1 MNSSRRAAAWAGE
14 RDAGLG
20 TGGFLS
26 FAGAAGREGAL
37 PPVRT
42 GRAGVAVVAT
52 GVQPRTPG
60 PAAGPRP
67 VGFLARPD
75 ARRAASA
82 CGAPLP
88 HPDGLP
94 VRRDVGSLRS

>member
-1 MNSSRRAAAWAGE
+1 M
-14 RDAGLG
+14 G

-60 PAAGPRP
+60 PAAGRFGGRP
-67 VGFLARPD
+67 AVTFEVFA
-75 ARRAASA
+75 
-82 CGAPLP
+82 
-88 HPDGLP
+88 H
-94 VRRDVGSLRS
+94 